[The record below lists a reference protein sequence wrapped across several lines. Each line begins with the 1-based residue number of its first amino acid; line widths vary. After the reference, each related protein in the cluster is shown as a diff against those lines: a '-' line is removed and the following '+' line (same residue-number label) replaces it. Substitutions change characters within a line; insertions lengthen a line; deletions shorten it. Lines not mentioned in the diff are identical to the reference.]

1 MTNQHTDEMREERRL
16 KKPAFNGC
24 VREGRGEYCQP
35 CVAMAT
41 NYEYTG
47 ETDRRKKPHKYAPF
61 TPDVNFEEW
70 YSNNCTVDLDLTSAK
85 LGWAGATTRYQDALR
100 EVQEML
106 LALKAQE
113 LGDYI
118 YDVRNRAAESCDG
131 FEGLSWEHPDVV
143 SFSNAIDGI
152 DKSLANI
159 NKLLGDK

>member
-1 MTNQHTDEMREERRL
+1 MANQHTDEMREERRL

-70 YSNNCTVDLDLTSAK
+70 YNNNCTVDLDLTSAK
-85 LGWAGATTRYQDALR
+85 LGWAGATTRYQNALR
-100 EVQEML
+100 EIRMQIQRIHEYDPTPNYQGATAGQA
-106 LALKAQE
+106 LAA
-113 LGDYI
+113 
-118 YDVRNRAAESCDG
+118 V
-131 FEGLSWEHPDVV
+131 
-143 SFSNAIDGI
+143 
-152 DKSLANI
+152 
-159 NKLLGDK
+159 NKLLGEK

>member
-1 MTNQHTDEMREERRL
+1 MTNLDEMREERRL

-100 EVQEML
+100 EAREAL
-106 LALKAQE
+106 LDIAFGNTTITEADCADVAKKAL
-113 LGDYI
+113 
-118 YDVRNRAAESCDG
+118 NT
-131 FEGLSWEHPDVV
+131 
-143 SFSNAIDGI
+143 
-152 DKSLANI
+152 I